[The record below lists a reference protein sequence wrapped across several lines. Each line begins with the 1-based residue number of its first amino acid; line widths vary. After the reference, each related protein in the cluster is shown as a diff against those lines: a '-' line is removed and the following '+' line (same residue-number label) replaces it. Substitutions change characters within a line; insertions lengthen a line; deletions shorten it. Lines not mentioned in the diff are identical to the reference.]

1 MATLAKGLQGL
12 PCTSAAAE
20 RWSCGKPAVKSLFL
34 LPSEFKQAA
43 GAIQVWNRRRR
54 RRLEQHLAVAAS
66 IEQFSSDDF
75 EVERLLS
82 TYGYMNV
89 SSYGGPPSAD
99 VMGVP
104 GFDNFAAGLDRRD
117 MNQMSALE
125 MGEGAVQTRIYTGR
139 IGRGQRMGTRVLL
152 KAYPYATRGS
162 EVDMMAVNE
171 LVTHAAL
178 QEAAGGDHPNIVY
191 LYGGFQTRAGEQ
203 WLVFRDNGQITGQEY
218 AKNASEATSTGEAVG
233 QWDFWDRFD
242 PDRPI
247 LRRKIFITKLLRGVF
262 NGLAFMHANGRLHQ
276 SLGPASVTLNTMEE
290 RDAGYLVPQIR
301 DLAFAVD
308 VSDRGLAGTSA
319 LSDSW
324 ERRSSLPDLRDLS
337 TESPT
342 AALSAGLWRRAAAA
356 GARTPFEKKAFG
368 IADDIYAGGLLL
380 AYMVFVPL
388 CEPGSIDGPS
398 LQRLFENTF
407 RLDIM
412 AAREYCAADDRWD
425 KAVKFMDLDDGAGW
439 QLLQA
444 MMSPNYRTRP
454 TAEAVLNHRFMTGDV
469 LA

>member
-1 MATLAKGLQGL
+1 MAAVAKGLPGL
-12 PCTSAAAE
+12 PSTSSAAH
-20 RWSCGKPAVKSLFL
+20 RLSFGRPAMKSLFF
-34 LPSEFKQAA
+34 LPSGFKPAA
-43 GAIQVWNRRRR
+43 GVIQRCNRRRR
-54 RRLEQHLAVAAS
+54 NLAIAAR

-75 EVERLLS
+75 QVERLLS

-89 SSYGGPPSAD
+89 SSYGGPQSAG
-99 VMGVP
+99 VMGVSV
-104 GFDNFAAGLDRRD
+104 FENLAAGLDRRD
-117 MNQMSALE
+117 MNQMSGLE
-125 MGEGAVQTRIYTGR
+125 VGEGGVQTRIYTGR
-139 IGRGQRMGTRVLL
+139 IASGERMGTRVLL
-152 KAYPYATRGS
+152 KAYPFSSRGS

-171 LVTHAAL
+171 LVTHAVL
-178 QEAAGGDHPNIVY
+178 QEAANGDHPNIAY

-218 AKNASEATSTGEAVG
+218 AKTASEATSAGESVG

-242 PDRPI
+242 PERPI
-247 LRRKIFITKLLRGVF
+247 LRREIFITKLLRGVF
-262 NGLAFMHANGRLHQ
+262 SGLAFMHANGRLHQ
-276 SLGPASVTLNTMEE
+276 SLGPASITLNTTEE
-290 RDAGYLVPQIR
+290 RDARYLVPQLR
-301 DLAFAVD
+301 DLAFGVD
-308 VSDRGLAGTSA
+308 VSDQGLAGTSS

-324 ERRSSLPDLRDLS
+324 ERRGTLSDLRDLS

-356 GARTPFEKKAFG
+356 GARTPFEQKAFG
-368 IADDIYAGGLLL
+368 VADDIYAGGLLL

-398 LQRLFENTF
+398 LQRLFESTF

-444 MMSPNYRTRP
+444 MMNPNYRTRP
-454 TAEAVLNHRFMTGDV
+454 TAEAVLSHRFMTGDV
-469 LA
+469 LD